1 MSSSMY
7 SSRAQKAVRR
17 RLVNV
22 IRRGHR
28 AVVIHTAK
36 REQQRAGLTPN
47 LFGLRGVGLGLVQ

>member
-1 MSSSMY
+1 MY

-36 REQQRAGLTPN
+36 SEQQRAGLTPN